1 MIVEE
6 FEPHMSD
13 ARLELALYH
22 CVYVVMGG
30 FYQLWLCNHMCQV
43 ASEPSEGSNM
53 SEVMLLSKEFQQ
65 APGGQVFSKV

>member
-30 FYQLWLCNHMCQV
+30 FYQL
-43 ASEPSEGSNM
+43 
-53 SEVMLLSKEFQQ
+53 
-65 APGGQVFSKV
+65 